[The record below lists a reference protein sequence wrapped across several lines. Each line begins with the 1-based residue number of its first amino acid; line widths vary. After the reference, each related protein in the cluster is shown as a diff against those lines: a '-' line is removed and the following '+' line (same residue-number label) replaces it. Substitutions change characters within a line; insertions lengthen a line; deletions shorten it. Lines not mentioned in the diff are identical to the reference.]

1 MATRRYNIPINQEIS
16 TRYASDLNDQ
26 EFALIASHVAQKD
39 GSGKKRT
46 VDIRQVLN
54 AIFYRTRT
62 GCQWR
67 MLPSDFPVWY
77 HVWYYYRTWR
87 DDGTWEHINTLL
99 RRDVRTKAGRESE
112 PTAIVMDSQSVKTAE
127 AGGERG
133 FDGGK
138 QVDGRKRQM
147 VVDTEGNLL
156 TVMVHAADIQ
166 DRDGVQRA
174 LVETQELCPSITY
187 AWADQS
193 YRGDLIEWAAKV
205 LVITIEI
212 VTRPAEQVGFRVQPR
227 RWVVERTIAWVNRCR
242 RLSKDVE
249 HLLKN
254 SAAWIYWASIQR
266 MLRYLAPP
274 QNQERPYARK
284 KATSAQ
290 VSIVC

>member
-1 MATRRYNIPINQEIS
+1 MVCALEYENHGVTMGYLTDLTDEQWNWIEPIFPPQEGRGRR
-16 TRYASDLNDQ
+16 
-26 EFALIASHVAQKD
+26 
-39 GSGKKRT
+39 RT
-46 VDIRQVLN
+46 VDLRRVIDALMYQD
-54 AIFYRTRT
+54 RT

-67 MLPSDFPVWY
+67 LIPLDFPPSGTVR
-77 HVWYYYRTWR
+77 YYFDKWN
-87 DDGTWEHINTLL
+87 DDGTMLEIHDCL
-99 RRDVRTKAGRESE
+99 RRAVRVLQGREPE
-112 PTAIVMDSQSVKTAE
+112 PSAIVFDSQSVKTAE

-156 TVMVHAADIQ
+156 TVTVHAADIQ
-166 DRDGVQRA
+166 DRDGVQDA
-174 LVETQELCPSITY
+174 LVETSELCPNVRY

-193 YRGDLIEWAAKV
+193 YRGDLLEWAAKV
-205 LVITIEI
+205 LGITIEI
-212 VTRPAEQVGFRVQPR
+212 VTRPVDQVGFQVQPR

-249 HLLKN
+249 HLTKN

-266 MLRYLAPP
+266 MLRYLAPAKD
-274 QNQERPYARK
+274 QQRPYTSK

>member
-1 MATRRYNIPINQEIS
+1 MGYLTDLTDEQWAWIEPIFPPQEGRGRR
-16 TRYASDLNDQ
+16 
-26 EFALIASHVAQKD
+26 
-39 GSGKKRT
+39 RT
-46 VDIRQVLN
+46 VSLRRVIDALMYQD
-54 AIFYRTRT
+54 RT

-67 MLPSDFPVWY
+67 YIPRDFPPSGTVR
-77 HVWYYYRTWR
+77 YYFDKWN
-87 DDGTWEHINTLL
+87 DDGTMLEIHDCL
-99 RRDVRTKAGRESE
+99 RRAVRLEQGRESE

-138 QVDGRKRQM
+138 QVDGRKRQL

-156 TVMVHAADIQ
+156 TVIVHAADIQ
-166 DRDGVQRA
+166 DRDGVQPA
-174 LVETQELCPSITY
+174 LTEAQELCPSVTY

-193 YRGDLIEWAAKV
+193 YRGDLCEWAAKV
-205 LVITIEI
+205 LGITIEI
-212 VTRPAEQVGFRVQPR
+212 VRGVADQVGFQVQPR
-227 RWVVERTIAWVNRCR
+227 RWVVERTIAWINRCR

-249 HLLKN
+249 HLVKN

-274 QNQERPYARK
+274 TDQERPYTRK
-284 KATSAQ
+284 KAASAQ